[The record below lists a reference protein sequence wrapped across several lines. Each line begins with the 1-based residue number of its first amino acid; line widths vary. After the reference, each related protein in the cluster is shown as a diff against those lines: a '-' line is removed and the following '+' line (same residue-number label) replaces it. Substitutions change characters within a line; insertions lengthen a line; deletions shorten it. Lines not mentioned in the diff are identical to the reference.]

1 MMSDSGRLPIPI
13 TAPRLSK
20 SKFLAGL
27 QCHKRVYLDVHHP
40 DWASPP
46 DPSTQ
51 AMLDMGTEIGE
62 RARSR
67 FPGGVLIS
75 ESYRQRE
82 AALAHTASVIA
93 DAAVPA
99 VFECAFLYDGV
110 LVRVDILERIGSG
123 PGEPAAWRLIEVK
136 SSSRVKHVHLDDLA
150 IQRYVLQGA
159 GLKIAAACL
168 MHLNAQYIFRGDR
181 LDLDALF
188 TVQDVSELVAARG
201 LDVPNR
207 LAPMQ
212 EVVLQQEPPP
222 VEPDDHCHTPY
233 ECPYWAHCTKDK
245 PARWIYHLPGSAK
258 HLSELVRQGVTTI
271 DDIPNG
277 VGLSTVQRRVKDDV
291 EWISPKLREVLASV
305 QYPVH
310 HLDFE
315 TIMPGI
321 PCYPDTRPYEPIP
334 VQWSNHI
341 EDEPG
346 RWRHEEYLHAEA
358 NDPREAL
365 VVRLLEVVGTE
376 GSICVYSSYEQSIL
390 ERLAER
396 YPSMRSDLKR
406 VIRRLWDLFPVIRDH
421 YYHPAFGGS
430 YSIKA
435 VLPAVVPALDYG
447 DLTIQEGGSAAQEY
461 YRMVFKETDWVE
473 RVSIRQALLEYCK
486 RDTLAM
492 MELRRGLREKAEG

>member
-1 MMSDSGRLPIPI
+1 MSDSSQAPMPM
-13 TAPRLSK
+13 TVPRLSK

-40 DWASPP
+40 DLASPP

-67 FPGGVLIS
+67 FPGGVLIG

-82 AALAHTASVIA
+82 AALAHTASVVA
-93 DAAVPA
+93 DASVPA
-99 VFECAFLYDGV
+99 IFEGAFLYDGV
-110 LVRVDILERIGSG
+110 LVRVDILERLSGGSG
-123 PGEPAAWRLIEVK
+123 APPAWRLIEVK
-136 SSSRVKHVHLDDLA
+136 SSSRVKHVHLEDLA

-159 GLKIAAACL
+159 GVNIRAACL
-168 MHLNAQYIFRGDR
+168 MHLNTQYVYRGGV
-181 LDLDALF
+181 LDLDTLFALE
-188 TVQDVSELVAARG
+188 DVSELVASRG
-201 LDVPNR
+201 LEVPSR
-207 LAPMQ
+207 LVSMQ
-212 EVVLQQEPPP
+212 QAVLQPEPPP
-222 VEPDDHCHTPY
+222 IEPDDHCHTPY
-233 ECPYWAHCTKDK
+233 ECPYWAHCTRDK
-245 PARWIYHLPGSAK
+245 PSRWIYHLPGSTK
-258 HLSELVRQGVTTI
+258 HLIDLVRQGVTTI
-271 DDIPNG
+271 DDIPDG
-277 VGLSTVQRRVKDDV
+277 VGLSIVQRRVKDNV
-291 EWISPKLREVLASV
+291 EWISPKLKRALAGV
-305 QYPVH
+305 RYPVH

-341 EDEPG
+341 EEEPG
-346 RWRHEEYLHAEA
+346 SWRHHEYLHAEA
-358 NDPREAL
+358 SDPRQE
-365 VVRLLEVVGTE
+365 VTVRLLESLGTE

-390 ERLAER
+390 ERLAEH
-396 YPSMRSDLKR
+396 YPSLRSDIER

-447 DLTIQEGGSAAQEY
+447 DLAIREGGSAAQEY
-461 YRMVFKETDWVE
+461 YRMVFKEMDWVE
-473 RVSIRQALLEYCK
+473 RAAIKQALLEYCK

-492 MELRRGLREKAEG
+492 MELRRGLREKAGS

>member
-1 MMSDSGRLPIPI
+1 MSDLAPLPIPAI
-13 TAPRLSK
+13 APRLSK

-27 QCHKRVYLDVHHP
+27 QCHKRVYLEVHHP
-40 DWASPP
+40 DRASPP

-62 RARSR
+62 RARDR

-82 AALAHTASVIA
+82 AALARTASVIA

-99 VFECAFLYDGV
+99 VFEGAFLYDGV
-110 LVRVDILERIGSG
+110 LVRVDILERI
-123 PGEPAAWRLIEVK
+123 PGGVGDRPVWRLIEVK
-136 SSSRVKHVHLDDLA
+136 SSSRVKNVHLDDLA

-159 GLKIAAACL
+159 GLKIAQACL
-168 MHLNAQYIFRGDR
+168 MHLNTQYLYRGDG

-188 TVQDVSELVAARG
+188 VVQDVSELVSARG
-201 LDVPNR
+201 MDVPNR
-207 LAPMQ
+207 LVPMQ
-212 EVVLQQEPPP
+212 RAVLQPEPPSI
-222 VEPDDHCHTPY
+222 EPDDHCHSPY

-245 PARWIYHLPGSAK
+245 PARWIYRLPGSAK
-258 HLSELVRQGVTTI
+258 NLSELVRQGVTTI

-277 VGLSTVQRRVKDDV
+277 VGLSSVQRRVKDNV

-334 VQWSNHI
+334 VQWSNHV

-346 RWRHEEYLHAEA
+346 RWRHQDYLHAEA
-358 NDPREAL
+358 SDPREEL
-365 VVRLLEVVGTE
+365 TVRLLESLGTE

-396 YPSMRSDLKR
+396 YPSLRNDLKGA
-406 VIRRLWDLFPVIRDH
+406 IRRLWDLYPVIRDH

-435 VLPAVVPALDYG
+435 VLPAVVPSLDYS
-447 DLTIQEGGSAAQEY
+447 DLAIQEGGSAAQEY
-461 YRMVFKETDWVE
+461 YRMVFKESDWVAQAA
-473 RVSIRQALLEYCK
+473 IRQALLEYCK

-492 MELRRGLREKAEG
+492 MELRRGLREKAG

>member
-1 MMSDSGRLPIPI
+1 MTNEPCQLPIPI
-13 TAPRLSK
+13 AAPRLSK
-20 SKFLAGL
+20 SKFLSGL

-40 DWASPP
+40 DLASPP
-46 DPSTQ
+46 DPATQ

-62 RARSR
+62 RARGR
-67 FPGGVLIS
+67 FPVGVLIE

-82 AALAHTASVIA
+82 AALARTAAVIA
-93 DAAVPA
+93 DATVPA
-99 VFECAFLYDGV
+99 IFEGAFLYDGV
-110 LVRVDILERIGSG
+110 LVRVDILERIPGDA
-123 PGEPAAWRLIEVK
+123 GEPSTWRLIEVK
-136 SSSRVKHVHLDDLA
+136 SSSRVKNVHLNDLA

-159 GLKIAAACL
+159 GLKIAQTCL
-168 MHLNAQYIFRGDR
+168 MHLNTQYVHRGDC

-188 TVQDVSELVAARG
+188 TIQDVSELVAARG
-201 LDVPNR
+201 LDLPTR
-207 LAPMQ
+207 LVPMQ
-212 EVVLQQEPPP
+212 QAVLQPEPPA
-222 VEPDDHCHTPY
+222 VEPDEHCHTPY
-233 ECPYWAHCTKDK
+233 ECPYWAHCTKEK

-258 HLSELVRQGVTTI
+258 DLAELVRQGVTTI
-271 DDIPNG
+271 DDIPSG
-277 VGLSTVQRRVKDDV
+277 IGLSSVQRRVKDNV
-291 EWISPKLREVLASV
+291 EWISPKLRQVLAGV

-341 EDEPG
+341 EEERG
-346 RWRHEEYLHAEA
+346 CSRHQDYLHVEA
-358 NDPREAL
+358 SDPREELTA
-365 VVRLLEVVGTE
+365 RLLESLGTE

-430 YSIKA
+430 YSIKT
-435 VLPAVVPALDYG
+435 VLPAVVPSLNYG
-447 DLTIQEGGSAAQEY
+447 DLAIQEGGSAAQEY
-461 YRMVFKETDWVE
+461 YRMVFKESDWVTQQ
-473 RVSIRQALLEYCK
+473 SIRQALLDYCK

-492 MELRRGLREKAEG
+492 MELRRGLWEKAG

>member
-1 MMSDSGRLPIPI
+1 
-13 TAPRLSK
+13 
-20 SKFLAGL
+20 
-27 QCHKRVYLDVHHP
+27 VYLDVHHP

-67 FPGGVLIS
+67 FPGGVLIG

-93 DAAVPA
+93 DVAVPA
-99 VFECAFLYDGV
+99 VFEGAFLYDGV

-123 PGEPAAWRLIEVK
+123 PGEPPAWRLIEVK
-136 SSSRVKHVHLDDLA
+136 SSSRVKNVHLDDLA

-159 GLKIAAACL
+159 GLQIAAACL
-168 MHLNAQYIFRGDR
+168 MHLNAQYVFRGDR

-212 EVVLQQEPPP
+212 QVVLQQEPPP

-277 VGLSTVQRRVKDDV
+277 VGLSTVQRRVKDDA

-321 PCYPDTRPYEPIP
+321 PCYPDTRPYESIP
-334 VQWSNHI
+334 VQWSIHI

-365 VVRLLEVVGTE
+365 VVRLLEVLGTD

-435 VLPAVVPALDYG
+435 VLAAVVPSLDYS

-473 RVSIRQALLEYCK
+473 RASIRQALLEYCQ

-492 MELRRGLREKAEG
+492 MALRRGLREKAEG